1 MIMNH
6 GFNIIELPKLSSDSG
21 DLTFVESNNH
31 IPFTFK
37 RIFNLYN
44 IRGDKNRGAHAHK
57 KLHQFIIASSGQF
70 NLIIDDGTKKN
81 NITMNKPEI
90 GIHIKPMIWLDLNNF
105 TDDAVCTVLA
115 SEYYEESDYIRDYQE
130 FLNELKI

>member
-1 MIMNH
+1 
-6 GFNIIELPKLSSDSG
+6 
-21 DLTFVESNNH
+21 
-31 IPFTFK
+31 
-37 RIFNLYN
+37 
-44 IRGDKNRGAHAHK
+44 
-57 KLHQFIIASSGQF
+57 
-70 NLIIDDGTKKN
+70 
-81 NITMNKPEI
+81 MNKPEI